1 MNHKGRAKAT
11 INRYERARGEFEATI
26 QQFQEYQAQRKGDI
40 HDLDGVI
47 QGSLQNIRL
56 AAENSVYGAK
66 VMEAIDNM
74 PGVKL
79 IEQRFGN
86 IIDRQA
92 FGSNGESNG
101 PGADFGAGV
110 GTAGIGAAAGVGVA
124 GIGVGIG
131 AAAGAYG
138 LAGAIGVAS
147 TGAAIG
153 GLSGAAATSASLA
166 WLGGGALAAGGLGM
180 AGGLAALTG
189 IGLIPLAAAGIVGG
203 VMYKKKNK
211 KRADVLEQEV
221 KEKIS
226 AMNQVQMA
234 MARGKEQLSDFGSV
248 VRQHTAQIR
257 VLNNRHLGPAIRE
270 DRADLVVNSVRTL
283 LSAIHEA
290 IAETL
295 DLWEKTTGQS
305 NEATQPAN
313 VSIT

>member
-1 MNHKGRAKAT
+1 MNHKERAQAA
-11 INRYERARGEFEATI
+11 INCYERASGEYESNAR
-26 QQFQEYQAQRKGDI
+26 EYQETQAHTYDDI
-40 HDLDGVI
+40 RDLDQVI
-47 QGSLQNIRL
+47 AGILQNIEQARR
-56 AAENSVYGAK
+56 NVGYGALVK
-66 VMEAIDNM
+66 ETIDDM
-74 PGVKL
+74 PEWDL
-79 IEQRFGN
+79 IVQYYGFGTFINNHIARRFDSPDN
-86 IIDRQA
+86 Y
-92 FGSNGESNG
+92 GES
-101 PGADFGAGV
+101 GASY
-110 GTAGIGAAAGVGVA
+110 AAGVGAA
-124 GIGVGIG
+124 GIGVGVG

-138 LAGAIGVAS
+138 LAGAIGIAS
-147 TGAAIG
+147 TGTAIG

-180 AGGLAALTG
+180 AGGLVALTG
-189 IGLIPLAAAGIVGG
+189 IGLVPLAAAGIVGG